1 MKGVKKMK
9 PSAKLEEETKNMEEK
24 LENLKSM
31 MTQERERKQGMKLQG
46 NDGGMWR
53 SATKN

>member
-1 MKGVKKMK
+1 MKGAKKMK
-9 PSAKLEEETKNMEEK
+9 ASAKMEEETKKMEEK

-31 MTQERERKQGMKLQG
+31 MTLERERKQGQKLQG